1 VRRGSGHFKVPAA
14 PDTTGYTKAA
24 LPPQTASTDTALGEA
39 QRFRKGKDISA
50 TWWQLFHSHAL
61 NSLIEKSLEADPNL
75 QSALA
80 ALRVAKLNVFAQEGH
95 YFPPFRPTTT
105 PPARGQLLKLFRSSA
120 TAKIL
125 STFSPRR

>member
-24 LPPQTASTDTALGEA
+24 LPPQTASTDTVLGEA

-95 YFPPFRPTTT
+95 YFPTIQANYDPIRQGT
-105 PPARGQLLKLFRSSA
+105 ASEIVRSSA